1 MLETNQII
9 SLQFKQEEIYLNLEV
24 SDNFNTENP
33 LFEEVAFYLGA
44 IEHHHQKDSASIHLT
59 TLEKLE
65 ILCKKAR
72 EYADQESDYTDDYQE
87 IKVLVV
93 NKNYSLDYP
102 ISLATEYDNI
112 KLITNNLL
120 LVNRDSLFGVVD
132 TVGKEIVPI
141 LFEEVFLLNDSI
153 IQAKS
158 NGIVSLYSTDG
169 ILIHAGLEDVTENF
183 NPFGAIQDYYWFKKQ
198 GKWGLFDH
206 KLNQIIPYRLEYD
219 SCELVSNNTQQNIS
233 IKVTKD
239 GKCGLING
247 LFNVEVISLDREI
260 ENIVLT
266 AKAYLVTKKN
276 NQQITVA
283 KEDLIIIEEKIKFQN

>member
-33 LFEEVAFYLGA
+33 LFEELAFYLGA

-219 SCELVSNNTQQNIS
+219 SCELVSNNTQQNIY

-247 LFNVEVISLDREI
+247 LLNVEVISLDREI

>member
-1 MLETNQII
+1 MSNLVGRRTLETNQII

-33 LFEEVAFYLGA
+33 LFEELAFYLGA

-219 SCELVSNNTQQNIS
+219 SCELVSNNTQQNIY

-247 LFNVEVISLDREI
+247 LLNVEVISLDREI

-266 AKAYLVTKKN
+266 AKAYLVTP
-276 NQQITVA
+276 
-283 KEDLIIIEEKIKFQN
+283 

>member
-9 SLQFKQEEIYLNLEV
+9 SLQFNQEEIYLNLEV

-87 IKVLVV
+87 IKVVVV
-93 NKNYSLDYP
+93 NNNYSLDYP

-219 SCELVSNNTQQNIS
+219 SCELVSNNTQQNIY

-247 LFNVEVISLDREI
+247 LLNVEVISLDREI

>member
-33 LFEEVAFYLGA
+33 LFEELAFYLGA

-132 TVGKEIVPI
+132 TIGKEIVPI

-219 SCELVSNNTQQNIS
+219 SCELVSNNTQQNIY

-247 LFNVEVISLDREI
+247 LLNVEVISLDREI

>member
-87 IKVLVV
+87 IKVVVV
-93 NKNYSLDYP
+93 NNNYSLDYP

-169 ILIHAGLEDVTENF
+169 ILKHAGLEDVRENF

-219 SCELVSNNTQQNIS
+219 SCELVSNNTQQNIY

-247 LFNVEVISLDREI
+247 LLNVEVISLDREI